1 MHILNEFFFGQ
12 SVDRV
17 MKKAQGLSKEINDTV
32 EFEFNHRKVRVDAD
46 TDLDLLMRDYNTSWT
61 LEWKI
66 IGPNPVIEYSKP
78 TLEAIDA
85 AEKAQQ
91 ERQAEQQAEW
101 KRKDAEQ
108 KRLFNEKVGK
118 SDILLKDAKTWDE
131 YVEKNQDPYSKCA
144 VDYACD
150 WAILMQYY
158 MNNGETLEQ
167 CADRASHEL
176 GWYGITGF
184 IYGCAVQML
193 SQCWI
198 HGEELRKWHNKEYNH
213 EGDGVV
219 NPAILTINPN

>member
-1 MHILNEFFFGQ
+1 MIKIDSHAGDSFHNIA
-12 SVDRV
+12 
-17 MKKAQGLSKEINDTV
+17 KKAQGIARLYDEVV
-32 EFEFNHRKVRVDAD
+32 EFVFNGKTIRVHAH
-46 TDLDLLMRDYNTSWT
+46 TNLELLWRDMQTSW
-61 LEWKI
+61 LLDWSI
-66 IGPNPVIEYSKP
+66 IENPVKEYDKP

-101 KRKDAEQ
+101 GRKDAEQ

-118 SDILLKDAKTWDE
+118 SDILLKDSKTWDE
-131 YVEKNQDPYSKCA
+131 YVEKNQDAYRKCA

-158 MNNGETLEQ
+158 MANGETIEQ

-184 IYGCAVQML
+184 MYGCAVQML